1 MRDCAD
7 TGKNGPE
14 PVECRPASH
23 KDQCRDISRQRGLDT
38 GARGWF
44 WLLPERQ
51 LGMNGTPT
59 A

>member
-14 PVECRPASH
+14 SAESGPASH
-23 KDQCRDISRQRGLDT
+23 KDQGRDVSRQRGLDT